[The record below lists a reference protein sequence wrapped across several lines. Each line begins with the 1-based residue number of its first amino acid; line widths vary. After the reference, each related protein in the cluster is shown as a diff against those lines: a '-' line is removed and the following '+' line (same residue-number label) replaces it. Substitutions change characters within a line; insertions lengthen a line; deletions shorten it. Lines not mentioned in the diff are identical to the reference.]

1 MARVEV
7 EAKEAEAHLG
17 RWRAAVATTAAAR
30 GAQRL
35 LGALV
40 QRHQYLDWQNARTK
54 RVLGLTYLQV
64 TRAAGKHERALAL
77 KVAYLEGRAELV
89 RKVAPHTIT
98 PPCKLRMRP
107 LLPKTLFG
115 AAAVE
120 RCVPATPIPTLLPY
134 PYPYP
139 YPYP

>member
-40 QRHQYLDWQNARTK
+40 QPHQFLDWQNARTK
-54 RVLGLTYLQV
+54 RVLGLTYLQG
-64 TRAAGKHERALAL
+64 T
-77 KVAYLEGRAELV
+77 GRWLGLGLGV
-89 RKVAPHTIT
+89 GVGLGLG
-98 PPCKLRMRP
+98 CW
-107 LLPKTLFG
+107 G
-115 AAAVE
+115 S
-120 RCVPATPIPTLLPY
+120 PTSR
-134 PYPYP
+134 
-139 YPYP
+139 